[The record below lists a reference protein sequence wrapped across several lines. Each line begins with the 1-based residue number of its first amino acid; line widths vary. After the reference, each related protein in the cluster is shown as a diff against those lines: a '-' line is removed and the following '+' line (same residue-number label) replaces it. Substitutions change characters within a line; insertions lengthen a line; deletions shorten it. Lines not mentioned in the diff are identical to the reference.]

1 MDLHNYLNY
10 LVIAFFTITS
20 PGAAI
25 LLAINSAMIFDLK
38 AVFFSTI
45 GNILGLFILSSVA
58 MFGVGIMLK
67 TSTVFFMILKIIGAI
82 YLIYLGLKQILN
94 KHTKLKLSKESKHNR
109 YSIKKVFK
117 KGFLVAITNPKPILF
132 FTAIFPLFMDEK
144 NSITLQFFIMT
155 GTFMFISFC
164 SLMFYGYISKTARA
178 WFFDEHKLK
187 IFYKISG
194 FLFVLMG
201 VGLAFI

>member
-10 LVIAFFTITS
+10 VLIAFFTITS

-25 LLAINSAMIFDLK
+25 LLAINTAMSFDLR

-58 MFGVGIMLK
+58 MFGVGVLLK
-67 TSTVFFMILKIIGAI
+67 TSAVFFMALKIIGAL
-82 YLIYLGLKQILN
+82 YLVYLGIMQFSN
-94 KHTKLKLSKESKHNR
+94 KHIKLHLTKNTNHKS
-109 YSIKKVFK
+109 YSLKKVFK

-132 FTAIFPLFMDEK
+132 FSAIFPLFMDK
-144 NSITLQFFIMT
+144 KSSITLQFFIMT
-155 GTFMFISFC
+155 TTFMFISFC
-164 SLMFYGYISKTARA
+164 SLMFYGYISKRAKA

-187 IFYKISG
+187 VFYKISG
-194 FLFVLMG
+194 LLFILMG
-201 VGLAFI
+201 IGLVFV